1 MHVTSSALLKQVEA
15 TCQQLEKEFSLIPIE
30 RKKLLFRLSEYF
42 THKFQQQETPQLIVI
57 CTHNSRRS
65 HLGQIWLS
73 VGANFYGLPKVA
85 TFSGGTE
92 ATAFN
97 SRAVHAL
104 KKLGFDITSKKQKS
118 PTNPIYEVNW
128 LNEDLAYEA
137 FSKKYDGAPNPSIN
151 FGAIMVCTSADVG
164 CPIIAGADFR
174 LALPFE
180 DPKAFDDTPL
190 ESEKYTER
198 ARQIGREMLYVLS
211 QVQA

>member
-1 MHVTSSALLKQVEA
+1 MSVTPSTLLNKVEA
-15 TCQQLEKEFSLIPIE
+15 TCQELEKEFSLIATE
-30 RKKLLFRLSEYF
+30 RKRLLFRLSEYIQS
-42 THKFQQQETPQLIVI
+42 KYQNKETPKIIVI

-65 HLGQIWLS
+65 HLGQLWLA
-73 VGANFYGLPKVA
+73 VGADYYGLPKIE
-85 TFSGGTE
+85 TYSGGTE

-97 SRAVHAL
+97 SRAVNAL
-104 KKLGFDITSKKQKS
+104 QKLGFDITNTAYKS

-128 LNEDLAYEA
+128 LDNDQPYAA
-137 FSKKYDGAPNPSIN
+137 FSKKYDGSPNPSIN

-164 CPIIAGADFR
+164 CPIISGADFR

-198 ARQIGREMLYVLS
+198 SLDIGREMLYVLS
-211 QVQA
+211 QVQV

>member
-1 MHVTSSALLKQVEA
+1 MQVTPSTLLKQVED
-15 TCQQLEKEFSLIPIE
+15 TCQQLEKEFSLISDE
-30 RKKLLFRLSEYF
+30 RKKLLVRLSEYF

-65 HLGQIWLS
+65 HLGQLWLS
-73 VGANFYGLPKVA
+73 VSADYYGLPKVA

-104 KKLGFDITSKKQKS
+104 TKLGFDITSKAYKT

-128 LNEDLAYEA
+128 LNENTPYSA
-137 FSKKYDGAPNPSIN
+137 FSKKYDSPPNPSEN

-164 CPIIAGADFR
+164 CPVISGADFR

-190 ESEKYTER
+190 ESKMYTER
-198 ARQIGREMLYVLS
+198 SRQIGREMLYVLS